1 MTNININKNYYNVV
15 LEYLFNE
22 LKQSAMRKSR
32 SRKKVPSFIVFLFYC
47 GSLLSLLINDIANK
61 ANHFTIRDWPFP
73 MHSPRHNTGNN
84 VVCMS
89 YHYYSLEAIWTN
101 IFGQITTTNVNSRGD
116 GTRKLDQIYSL
127 SCSAMQ
133 RVVSKKLIQK

>member
-1 MTNININKNYYNVV
+1 MCHVV

-47 GSLLSLLINDIANK
+47 GSLLSFLINDIANK

-101 IFGQITTTNVNSRGD
+101 IFGLITNTNVNSRGG
-116 GTRKLDQIYSL
+116 GTCMRVQVIHFLVL
-127 SCSAMQ
+127 SSEGCQ
-133 RVVSKKLIQK
+133 GVVSKKLIQK

>member
-1 MTNININKNYYNVV
+1 MHLTWSLPCWMCHVV

-47 GSLLSLLINDIANK
+47 GSLLSFLINDIANK

-84 VVCMS
+84 VVCMLS
-89 YHYYSLEAIWTN
+89 YHYYRPEAIWTYIWSN
-101 IFGQITTTNVNSRGD
+101 HDHQRKQPSWYMRIIFLFCNAEGGF
-116 GTRKLDQIYSL
+116 
-127 SCSAMQ
+127 
-133 RVVSKKLIQK
+133 KKMKN